1 MKISRKAL
9 TAAFV
14 LAQAV
19 FLLLILTNVLVVDNV
34 RYIFFAIVFVYVAA
48 LIGVGGE
55 PKGGTPK

>member
-9 TAAFV
+9 TAGFV
-14 LAQAV
+14 VAEAV

-34 RYIFFAIVFVYVAA
+34 RWIFFAIVFVYLAA
-48 LIGVGGE
+48 MVGVGGQ